1 MKNKNIKKGEK
12 IFQTRTLYTNNNK
25 ILARIT
31 VNEIEGNKTVY
42 LKFKE
47 ENNSEQV
54 LKISKESQMLEI
66 NQTNKESIE
75 SILNMLN
82 FKKSKEL
89 KRNRYIYEKENVK
102 FEIDDYFQPEMKV
115 VAIEGEKEE
124 VDKIYMELEN
134 LYKKCKI

>member
-1 MKNKNIKKGEK
+1 
-12 IFQTRTLYTNNNK
+12 
-25 ILARIT
+25 
-31 VNEIEGNKTVY
+31 
-42 LKFKE
+42 
-47 ENNSEQV
+47 
-54 LKISKESQMLEI
+54 MLEI